1 MKSTSAVGRRSLAWA
16 LAPVLAIAI
25 ATAPAMLACQ
35 TTPQPTSSSAE
46 TDGEGDGGGGG
57 AAVAVEN
64 VANPPVTS
72 PATGTAAPAPAPNG
86 ATTAQPTPA
95 AAANG
100 SAGKDGIDDENWL
113 PKSGS
118 ARDTFLSAVE
128 LSRQDPAAA
137 VQRFVEAANKAQ
149 YFYAAWFN
157 AGASAE
163 SSGDLQM
170 AEKYYRQALAVR
182 PDYGPALTNLAGV
195 LEKTGRAAE
204 AQRVVDDALRKMP
217 EKAGPHLAAA
227 TLAWGRKDLTQVER
241 EALLTIKYDERNV
254 PAMRLMAMLFR
265 QQGRLDTARFALDN
279 ALEVEPGNA
288 LLHLELGHVQ
298 KELGDDKA
306 ALVSFEKAARLRP
319 TLLEALDNYG
329 VLLLKQGLASEAANV
344 LSQAAKLDPRSARAM
359 LHLGNALRA
368 SKQYAAAEVSYKKAL
383 ELDPTLAEARFN
395 LGVLYI
401 DNPLPGIEELPRL
414 QKGLAELKEYKAKS
428 RPDSAT
434 LQRLDEYIDATDK
447 RIQKEIKRREREERR
462 KREEDAAKPPVGGAA
477 GNPPAGAAVPAKPGK

>member
-1 MKSTSAVGRRSLAWA
+1 MKRVSLALRAA
-16 LAPVLAIAI
+16 LAVAWL
-25 ATAPAMLACQ
+25 PAVACQ
-35 TTPQPTSSSAE
+35 TTPQPQPVTDSASETSEAPAE
-46 TDGEGDGGGGG
+46 K
-57 AAVAVEN
+57 A
-64 VANPPVTS
+64 ANPPVTPVTTS
-72 PATGTAAPAPAPNG
+72 PAHNGAASPTSTPARTPAPTPAPAANG
-86 ATTAQPTPA
+86 AASTGPNA
-95 AAANG
+95 
-100 SAGKDGIDDENWL
+100 GIDDENWL
-113 PKSGS
+113 PASGA

-128 LSRQDPAAA
+128 LARRDPAAA
-137 VQRFVEAANKAQ
+137 VQRFVEAAGKAQ
-149 YFYAAWFN
+149 YFYAAWYN
-157 AGASAE
+157 AGAAAE
-163 SSGDLQM
+163 ASGDLQI

-204 AQRVVDDALRKMP
+204 AQRVIDDALRKMP

-227 TLAWGRKDLTQVER
+227 TLAWSRKDLTQVER

-306 ALVSFEKAARLRP
+306 ALVAFEKAARLRP

-329 VLLLKQGLASEAANV
+329 VLLLKQGMASEAANV
-344 LSQAAKLDPRSARAM
+344 LSQAAKLDPRSPRAM

-368 SKQYAAAEVSYKKAL
+368 SKQYAAAEASYKKAL
-383 ELDPTLAEARFN
+383 ELDPNLAEARFN
-395 LGVLYI
+395 IGVLYI
-401 DNPLPGIEELPRL
+401 DNPLPGIEELARL
-414 QKGLAELKEYKAKS
+414 QKGLAELKEFKAKAT
-428 RPDSAT
+428 PDAAT
-434 LQRLDEYIDATDK
+434 RQRLDEYIDATDK

-462 KREEDAAKPPVGGAA
+462 KREEDKAG
-477 GNPPAGAAVPAKPGK
+477 GNPPAAGAVPPAPGK

>member
-1 MKSTSAVGRRSLAWA
+1 MRLVA
-16 LAPVLAIAI
+16 LALPLCALGCVAVA
-25 ATAPAMLACQ
+25 ACQ
-35 TTPQPTSSSAE
+35 TTPQPQPVTDDVTTNADASADGTAG
-46 TDGEGDGGGGG
+46 TDVK
-57 AAVAVEN
+57 A
-64 VANPPVTS
+64 ANPPVA
-72 PATGTAAPAPAPNG
+72 PAEPVAAPSSNG
-86 ATTAQPTPA
+86 A
-95 AAANG
+95 AN
-100 SAGKDGIDDENWL
+100 AGIDDENWL
-113 PKSGS
+113 PAQGS

-128 LSRQDPAAA
+128 VARHDPAAA
-137 VQRFVEAANKAQ
+137 VPRFVEAAGKAQ
-149 YFYAAWFN
+149 YFYAAWYN
-157 AGASAE
+157 AGAAAE
-163 SSGDLQM
+163 ASSDLQI

-204 AQRVVDDALRKMP
+204 AQRVIDDALRKNP

-227 TLAWGRKDLTQVER
+227 TLAWSRKDLTQVER

-329 VLLLKQGLASEAANV
+329 VLLLKQGMANEAANV
-344 LSQAAKLDPRSARAM
+344 LSQSAKLDPRSPRAM

-368 SKQYAAAEVSYKKAL
+368 SKQYAAAEASYKKAL

-395 LGVLYI
+395 IGVLYI

-414 QKGLAELKEYKAKS
+414 QKGLAELREFKKNA
-428 RPDSAT
+428 RVDAAT
-434 LQRLDEYIDATDK
+434 TQRLDEYIDATDK

-462 KREEDAAKPPVGGAA
+462 KREEDAAKAA
-477 GNPPAGAAVPAKPGK
+477 PAPAAAGSGNPPATGAVPPAPGK